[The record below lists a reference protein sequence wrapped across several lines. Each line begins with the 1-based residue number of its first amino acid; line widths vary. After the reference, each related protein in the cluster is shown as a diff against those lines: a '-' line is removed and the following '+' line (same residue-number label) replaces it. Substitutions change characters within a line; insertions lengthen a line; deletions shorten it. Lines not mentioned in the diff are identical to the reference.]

1 MDGARCSTGVV
12 KPCIPLV
19 VCLLSSLPCHGSDP
33 EAGITNGAMSDGEE
47 TPTGWVCSSFRDSS
61 PLVLTRDTEVFATGP
76 ASLRVHAES
85 AEAQGNVSQTFVAP
99 GGTFTV
105 AGSIKADKSLRATVQ
120 LQEKND
126 AGERIASHEI
136 AAGKEDWKTFEK
148 TITLQDQTARC
159 VLILNVK
166 GQGNAWLDEIVVK

>member
-1 MDGARCSTGVV
+1 MT
-12 KPCIPLV
+12 
-19 VCLLSSLPCHGSDP
+19 CHGSDP
-33 EAGITNGAMSDGEE
+33 EVGITNGAMSDGDA
-47 TPTGWVCSSFRDSS
+47 TPAAWVCSSFRDSS
-61 PLVLTRDTEVFATGP
+61 PLVLARDTEVFVTGP
-76 ASLRVHAES
+76 ASLRVHADS

-99 GGTFTV
+99 ARTLTV

-126 AGERIASHEI
+126 AGERIGSHEI
-136 AAGKEDWKTFEK
+136 AAGKEDWKAFDK

-166 GQGNAWLDEIVVK
+166 GQGNAWLDEVVVK